1 MLRLTAL
8 TTGIAMMGAAAM
20 ADSHGH
26 SHDHGDMARIPAP
39 EGAMVY
45 FIGLEDGATVS
56 NPVTLH
62 FGARGIG
69 IAPAGVEWPDTGHHH
84 LLINV
89 DPDSVDMEFGL
100 PADDQHIHFGGGQTE
115 VTLDLPEG
123 THSMFLLMG
132 DHNHVPHDPPIMST
146 PITITV
152 E

>member
-1 MLRLTAL
+1 MLKTTAL
-8 TTGIAMMGAAAM
+8 TAGLAILALSAH
-20 ADSHGH
+20 ADTHG
-26 SHDHGDMARIPAP
+26 HDHGDMARTPAP

-45 FIGLEDGATVS
+45 FIGLEGGATVS

-89 DPDSVDMEFGL
+89 DPATVDMEFGL

-115 VTLDLPEG
+115 VTLELPEG

>member
-1 MLRLTAL
+1 MNRLSVLATSLIFASTA
-8 TTGIAMMGAAAM
+8 AF

-26 SHDHGDMARIPAP
+26 SHDHGDMARTPAP

-69 IAPAGVEWPDTGHHH
+69 IAPANVEWPNTGHHH

-89 DPDSVDMEFGL
+89 DPAEVEMEYGL
-100 PADDQHIHFGGGQTE
+100 PADDQHRHFGGGQTE
-115 VTLDLPEG
+115 VTLDLPAG
-123 THSMFLLMG
+123 THTMFLLMG
-132 DHNHVPHDPPIMST
+132 DHNHVPHDPPIMSEV
-146 PITITV
+146 ITITV